1 MRKTKL
7 IPAFLIFFL
16 CIPNEYSIAQT
27 DGESFTIYLIR
38 HSEKDILSE
47 NQLDPPLTTC
57 GIKRSEYLRLFFE
70 DINIK
75 KVYSTNYSRTIKT
88 AMPTALSKKVSI
100 QYYNPNNLELFSERL
115 LNLKQNSLVVGHSNT
130 TPFLANKIIGKEA
143 LKASITISCDVEKN
157 FKKLLNINVS
167 INNVL
172 FELILNSQ
180 IPYEPLSSL

>member
-57 GIKRSEYLRLFFE
+57 GIKRSEYLRSFFE

-88 AMPTALSKKVSI
+88 AMPIALSKKAHI
-100 QYYNPNNLELFSERL
+100 QHYNSNNLMLFSEQL
-115 LNLKQNSLVVGHSNT
+115 LNLKQNSIVVGHSNT
-130 TPFLANKIIGKEA
+130 TPILAG
-143 LKASITISCDVEKN
+143 
-157 FKKLLNINVS
+157 LLIDKDMNLS
-167 INNVL
+167 
-172 FELILNSQ
+172 LIH
-180 IPYEPLSSL
+180 I